1 MHHPLNIL
9 SLFFSLFALTKDLND
24 RKSTTGLLF
33 MLNGGPLSWSSR
45 KQTVTAQS
53 TTEAEII
60 ALNEAAKEAAW
71 LVRILEEIEE
81 EQRGAVPLHCY
92 NQSTVRLVRNNEFH
106 SKTKHIAVKYFPVRE
121 LESAGTI
128 SVKDI
133 STDEQ
138 PADIFTKPLAAP
150 RIQLLRNLIGV
161 QENSS

>member
-9 SLFFSLFALTKDLND
+9 SLFFSLFALTGDLND

-53 TTEAEII
+53 TTEAELI

-92 NQSTVRLVRNNEFH
+92 NQSIVRLVRNNEFH
-106 SKTKHIAVKYFPVRE
+106 SKTKHIAVKYFLVRE

-150 RIQLLRNLIGV
+150 RFQLLRNLIGV